1 MRLLSGYYQGTLKFL
16 WASLPSGGT
25 ISVLQRAIM
34 AHPIPSAMSAGFD
47 ARAKDENTGFKR
59 LYAETE

>member
-1 MRLLSGYYQGTLKFL
+1 
-16 WASLPSGGT
+16 
-25 ISVLQRAIM
+25 M

-59 LYAETE
+59 LYAEAE